1 VNPFEYKPPPSTT
14 TIPEVTP
21 RAPVR
26 HVATTLTSSA
36 ERLKLLR
43 QKERSGITPHATPHV
58 TTKAPAK
65 KLAATVANAQRQA
78 MLARRQGSR

>member
-1 VNPFEYKPPPSTT
+1 
-14 TIPEVTP
+14 
-21 RAPVR
+21 VR

-43 QKERSGITPHATPHV
+43 QKERSGITPHATPAPVRH
-58 TTKAPAK
+58 TTPKKAPAK
-65 KLAATVANAQRQA
+65 KLAASVANAEHQA